1 MVFVVDSIYFT
12 RNSMY
17 IRSDRM
23 RVTDV
28 LHDRPLAG
36 RRQRISIIVITAV
49 REIDCGG
56 SALKVFGER
65 AFFLFIY

>member
-1 MVFVVDSIYFT
+1 
-12 RNSMY
+12 MY
-17 IRSDRM
+17 IRSDRAHVT

-28 LHDRPLAG
+28 LHDRPFAG

-65 AFFLFIY
+65 AYFLFIY